1 MKIFKIKSIKLNCLV
16 FLSFAAFMS
25 IPFSANA
32 TDHQEQC
39 FNNVQGKIP
48 WNKEKNMNWDPANV
62 KQLCAGATKPT
73 EPGACFLS
81 VLDGQ
86 VNWGSSI
93 EWEWK
98 NIINLCAG
106 TNDAQ
111 KTVGCFQ
118 QAVAKGLDWRD
129 AILSCQRSN

>member
-1 MKIFKIKSIKLNCLV
+1 MKSSTIISSDLNSLAV
-16 FLSFAAFMS
+16 MGFAAFMS
-25 IPFSANA
+25 ISFSVSAS
-32 TDHQEQC
+32 DHQEQC
-39 FNNVQGKIP
+39 FNTIQGKIP

-62 KQLCAGATKPT
+62 KQLCAGTSKPDQ
-73 EPGACFLS
+73 PGACFLS

-86 VNWGSSI
+86 VNWGSGI

-118 QAVAKGLDWRD
+118 QATAKGLDWRD
-129 AILSCQRSN
+129 AILSCQRAN